1 MEFIETKWFSGR
13 ADQHLGPE
21 GVRAL
26 QIALLGR
33 PDLGVLVP
41 GLGGVRKLRWSGSG
55 RGKRGG
61 IRVLYFLAVRRGV
74 VLLLHVFAKNEQGD
88 LNPDQ
93 KRVLVAVVKKEFG

>member
-41 GLGGVRKLRWSGSG
+41 GLGGVRKLR
-55 RGKRGG
+55 
-61 IRVLYFLAVRRGV
+61 RGV